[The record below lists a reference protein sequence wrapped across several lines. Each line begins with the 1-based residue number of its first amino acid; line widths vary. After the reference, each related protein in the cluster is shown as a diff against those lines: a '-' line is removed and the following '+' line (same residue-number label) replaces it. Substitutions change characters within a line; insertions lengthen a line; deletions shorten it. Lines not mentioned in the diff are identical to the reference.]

1 MAVTRQTTIT
11 TADGPITVAR
21 IDGSWIRL
29 TVNGHPLELTADE
42 AHTLATA
49 LTRSCDV
56 TWRTAP
62 PPALH

>member
-49 LTRSCDV
+49 LTRAV
-56 TWRTAP
+56 T
-62 PPALH
+62 